1 MIHYRTELVLLLML
15 LRSGEPIFLPIISS
29 RLFILCS
36 AKAMEVC
43 LFWEK
48 VPR

>member
-1 MIHYRTELVLLLML
+1 MEVVVLML
-15 LRSGEPIFLPIISS
+15 LLSSAGPVFLPMISS

-36 AKAMEVC
+36 ANAMEVC